1 MGTPAFEKWLDRAG
15 EVYEDTGD
23 TATSLVD
30 RTLRAKAATDQLV
43 FSFAQVK
50 LLERIAKALE
60 VLAADTKTA
69 RR

>member
-23 TATSLVD
+23 NVNPLTD
-30 RTLRAKAATDQLV
+30 RTLRSKGATDQLV

-60 VLAADTKTA
+60 FLAADGKAA